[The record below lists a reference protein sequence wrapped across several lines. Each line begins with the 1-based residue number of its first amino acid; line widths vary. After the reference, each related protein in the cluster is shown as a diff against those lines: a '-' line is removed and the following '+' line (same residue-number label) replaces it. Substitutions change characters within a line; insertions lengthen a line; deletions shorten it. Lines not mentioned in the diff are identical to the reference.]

1 MLRLGI
7 LYDRSDPGDRRM
19 PRRASCFALA
29 FLILVPTTGEATVQ
43 KPSPTTRRDTYWLGA
58 GLGLGSE
65 DFGAQL
71 NASYQSGANLFSLRI
86 ASTAGLFEDGFTD
99 YALLYGRATRAAGE
113 RHLLGAAVGVAVVDG
128 CRGGG
133 FGGCQ
138 DVPAVFGLPL
148 ELQAFWRP
156 GKTVGL
162 GLYGFANF
170 NRSRSFAGLT
180 LSLQVGRLR

>member
-1 MLRLGI
+1 
-7 LYDRSDPGDRRM
+7 M
-19 PRRASCFALA
+19 PRRASLFALA
-29 FLILVPTTGEATVQ
+29 FLILVPTAGEATVQ
-43 KPSPTTRRDTYWLGA
+43 ASSPMSRRDTYWLGA

-71 NASYQSGANLFSLRI
+71 NASYQSGANLLSLRI
-86 ASTAGLFEDGFTD
+86 ASTAGLFEDEITD
-99 YALLYGRATRAAGE
+99 YGLLYGRATRAAGE
-113 RHLLGAAVGVAVVDG
+113 RYQLGAALGVAVVDG

-133 FGGCQ
+133 VFSGCQ
-138 DVPAVFGLPL
+138 DVSAVIGLPL

-162 GLYGFANF
+162 GLYGFANL